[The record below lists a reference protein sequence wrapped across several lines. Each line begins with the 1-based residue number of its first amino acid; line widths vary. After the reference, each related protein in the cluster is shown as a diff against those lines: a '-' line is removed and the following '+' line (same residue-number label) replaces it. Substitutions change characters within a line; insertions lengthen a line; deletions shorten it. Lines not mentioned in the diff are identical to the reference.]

1 MDSAMQP
8 SYSLARDPI
17 FHVTVGF
24 FAFLTTSLP
33 TVIGQP
39 NFLPIVQ
46 TVTLFIF
53 LLIPLRQ
60 GLIREALWV
69 MALWLGIQF
78 MVVTGLTWFLEAR
91 AERAFHDGFQYR
103 MAYVA
108 WFYRAADAIR
118 PDSFTAAPLSRLLE
132 LAGVLLGSLVSVGL
146 IGIWFLVKSVNLA
159 AYNMGILLVA
169 LNSTAGLFLA
179 LPLWSL
185 LRIAGYA
192 GLVILLSE
200 PGITGKWQPVY
211 YWRVRQQ
218 LIVIGGGLLLGGLL
232 LELFLPDLWRLLV
245 TA

>member
-1 MDSAMQP
+1 MQP

-17 FHVTVGF
+17 FYITVGF

-60 GLIREALWV
+60 GLICEAIWV

-78 MVVTGLTWFLEAR
+78 TVVTGLTWFLEAR

-118 PDSFTAAPLSRLLE
+118 PDSFAAAPFSRLLE

-146 IGIWFLVKSVNLA
+146 LGLWFLVKSVNLA
-159 AYNMGILLVA
+159 AYNMGVLLVA

-179 LPLWSL
+179 LPSWSL

-200 PGITGKWQPVY
+200 PGITGIWQPAH
-211 YWRVRQQ
+211 YWRTRRQ
-218 LIVIGGGLLLGGLL
+218 LIVRAGALLLAGLL
-232 LELFLPDLWRLLV
+232 LELFLPNLWRLLV
-245 TA
+245 IN

>member
-1 MDSAMQP
+1 MQP

-17 FHVTVGF
+17 FYITVGF

-39 NFLPIVQ
+39 NFLPLVQ
-46 TVTLFIF
+46 TLALFIF
-53 LLIPLRQ
+53 LLVPLRQ
-60 GLIREALWV
+60 GLIRQALWV
-69 MALWLGIQF
+69 MAIWLSIQF
-78 MVVTGLTWFLEAR
+78 MVVTALTWFLEAR

-118 PDSFTAAPLSRLLE
+118 PDSFTAVPFSRLLE
-132 LAGVLLGSLVSVGL
+132 LVGVLLGSLISIGL
-146 IGIWFLVKSVNLA
+146 VGIWFLVKSVNLA
-159 AYNMGILLVA
+159 AYNMGVLLVA
-169 LNSTAGLFLA
+169 LNSAIGLLLA
-179 LPLWSL
+179 LPIWSL

-200 PGITGKWQPVY
+200 PGITGVWQPSY
-211 YWRVRQQ
+211 YWRTRQQ
-218 LIVIGGGLLLGGLL
+218 MIVIAGGLLLGGLL

-245 TA
+245 RN

>member
-1 MDSAMQP
+1 MQP

-17 FHVTVGF
+17 FYVTVGF

-46 TVTLFIF
+46 TVALFIF
-53 LLIPLRQ
+53 LLVPLRQ
-60 GLIREALWV
+60 GLIRQALWV

-78 MVVTGLTWFLEAR
+78 VVVTSLTWFLEAR

-108 WFYRAADAIR
+108 WFYRAVDVVR
-118 PDSFTAAPLSRLLE
+118 PDSFAAIPLSRLLE
-132 LAGVLLGSLVSVGL
+132 LVGVLLGSLVSVGL
-146 IGIWFLVKSVNLA
+146 IGVWFLVKSVNLA
-159 AYNMGILLVA
+159 AYNMGVLLIPLQSA
-169 LNSTAGLFLA
+169 AGLLLA

-200 PGITGKWQPVY
+200 PGITGNWQPGH
-211 YWRVRQQ
+211 YWRTRQR
-218 LIVIGGGLLLGGLL
+218 LIVIAGGLLLGGLL

-245 TA
+245 RG

>member
-1 MDSAMQP
+1 MHQ

-17 FHVTVGF
+17 FYITVGF

-46 TVTLFIF
+46 TVALFVF
-53 LLIPLRQ
+53 LLVPLRQ
-60 GLIREALWV
+60 GLIRQALWV
-69 MALWLGIQF
+69 MAIWLVIQF
-78 MVVTGLTWFLEAR
+78 MVVTTLTWFLEAR

-103 MAYVA
+103 MDYVA

-118 PDSFTAAPLSRLLE
+118 PDSFAAAPFSRLLE
-132 LAGVLLGSLVSVGL
+132 LVGVLLGSLVSVGL

-169 LNSTAGLFLA
+169 LNSVAGLFLA

-185 LRIAGYA
+185 LRIVGYA

-200 PGITGKWQPVY
+200 PGITGKWQPGY
-211 YWRVRQQ
+211 YWRTRQQ
-218 LIVIGGGLLLGGLL
+218 LIVIAGGLLLGGLL

-245 TA
+245 TT